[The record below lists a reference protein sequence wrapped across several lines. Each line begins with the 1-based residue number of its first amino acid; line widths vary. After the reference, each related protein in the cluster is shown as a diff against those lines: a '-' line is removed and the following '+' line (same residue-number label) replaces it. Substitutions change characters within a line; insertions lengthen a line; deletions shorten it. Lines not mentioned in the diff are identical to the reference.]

1 MAPEATYSQNSNG
14 LAGSNALSSIVYIY
28 RSAPLSHQ
36 CGAST
41 KIEIY
46 SLISS
51 KDFSTT
57 ICNSMCTI
65 VAHT

>member
-41 KIEIY
+41 KLKYIHLSHQRIFQLL
-46 SLISS
+46 SA
-51 KDFSTT
+51 TA
-57 ICNSMCTI
+57 C
-65 VAHT
+65 VQ